1 MSILRTYNVQNPD
14 SASVNVELSA
24 DGGVRVAGLSQLN
37 RTGKTSWNKGISK
50 KKRHRLNKE
59 KDQQKSVYWKSPS

>member
-50 KKRHRLNKE
+50 KK
-59 KDQQKSVYWKSPS
+59 DTA